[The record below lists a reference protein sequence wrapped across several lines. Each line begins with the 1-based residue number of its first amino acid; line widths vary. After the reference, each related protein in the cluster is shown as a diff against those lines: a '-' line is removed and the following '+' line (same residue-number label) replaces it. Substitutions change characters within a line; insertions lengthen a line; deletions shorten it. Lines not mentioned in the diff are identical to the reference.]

1 MTFQP
6 TISLTRTGHRAPWA
20 MAQLAVVIV
29 SLLLAGQFA
38 AAAPTNLTV
47 LAILPLSDPVL
58 GAIYSRW
65 VNIINIARPVM
76 STIDPYHNY
85 DIIFRDSA
93 GSRSK
98 AVNILMNVTQQQPV
112 RALVGEYTSRVTLGL
127 ALAANPQKLWH
138 CSLAASNDF
147 DSRSDFPAMFRPA
160 PVANSVQG
168 PALARFVAA
177 MSWRSVSILSVADT
191 FGQSMVSTFGPTA
204 IPLGISTE
212 TVQQYLPGST
222 DFTPFLSAIKA
233 TGSKIILVFGSA
245 SDYRLLF
252 RQARQMGMIGPDWIS
267 TTALLNYLD
276 MLTLESDRELANGL
290 LFVTFHEDHTL
301 AEYQTLHSNYLAAF
315 PSRDAD
321 KDLAGIPLLFYDCML
336 GFANGFR
343 QMTDLY
349 GDAAVQSHSY
359 PATVANFPGAYQGVI
374 GPVTFS
380 SVMSRN
386 TPVWQ
391 VMNIYGNTHRLCY
404 IVYENGTL
412 EKVTDP
418 IFNGGSTK
426 IPIDRPPL
434 VLLYPQWTDP
444 GVQALAAIRALMIVL
459 MLCGMGY
466 LVLHRSEKQIK
477 QLSLPFLLVISVGCI
492 LILVSEYFLIG
503 VPGAPACHSSSVV
516 LTFGYELVFAS
527 ALFKTYRIFD
537 NTRINK
543 GGVKSKDLFR
553 KVAVIIAI
561 QAVLFLIWI
570 AAFPVSPTLVT
581 TKLSLFFECR
591 PTSFVGYWSVL
602 SISFVYNFVLLFL
615 VCYFA
620 YKTRNVDS
628 GYRETAWIMY
638 TAQNV
643 CLCSIILI
651 PLSLFTIESIALT
664 AYYIRSIVMLYA
676 VGFTFMAL
684 VGRLVVAVA
693 ADHYHGAPMAPKEL
707 TSSPIGTANDLQ
719 HSAGGGASSGTGKP
733 IKASAVDDSSNA
745 SPGATRK
752 SVSSPSA
759 GTELTGIYPVL
770 RRGGGLSLVARFL
783 LTWRSMHVYIHLARG
798 VVAILPPAPISAA
811 AAAAAAV
818 SGAGRR
824 RSKSARAA
832 AAAAAAVSAAHAAEG
847 RTIGEVFPLTSLGF
861 DTAPAGVPAGCI
873 ELVHVATGAAWVVQ
887 LSTTE
892 DVASWALALKSV
904 VAVAGST
911 AAGGGSSS
919 GRSSSAGGG
928 PAAAAAAAATV
939 GTSAVTVVQDC
950 AASGKGQSPAAG
962 RSRSS
967 SSAVRPLQ
975 PGVGG
980 VDC

>member
-1 MTFQP
+1 MMFQAA
-6 TISLTRTGHRAPWA
+6 ISPTRTGTRTRASHCA
-20 MAQLAVVIV
+20 TV
-29 SLLLAGQFA
+29 SLLLVGQFA
-38 AAAPTNLTV
+38 AAVPTNLTV

-65 VNIINIARPVM
+65 VNIISIARPVM
-76 STIDPYHNY
+76 ATIDPYHNY
-85 DIIFRDSA
+85 NVIFRDSA

-98 AVNILMNVTQQQPV
+98 AVNVLMNVTQQQPV

-160 PVANSVQG
+160 PSNSVQG

-191 FGQSMVSTFGPTA
+191 FGQSMLSTFGPAA

-245 SDYRLLF
+245 SDYKALF
-252 RQARQMGMIGPDWIS
+252 RQAKQMDMVGPNWVWIS

-276 MLTLESDRELANGL
+276 MLTLDSDRELANGL
-290 LFVTFHEDHTL
+290 LFVTFYEDHTT
-301 AEYQTLHSNYLAAF
+301 AEYQTLRSNYLAAY

-349 GDAAVQSHSY
+349 GDSAVQSHSY
-359 PATVANFPGAYQGVI
+359 PATVASFPGAYQGVI

-386 TPVWQ
+386 APVWQ
-391 VMNIYGNTHRLCY
+391 VMNIYGNAHRLSY
-404 IVYENGTL
+404 IIYENGTL
-412 EKVTDP
+412 EKLADP

-434 VLLYPQWTDP
+434 VFLYPQWTDP

-492 LILVSEYFLIG
+492 LILVSEYILIG
-503 VPGAPACHSSSVV
+503 VPAAPACHSSSVV
-516 LTFGYELVFAS
+516 LTIGYELVFAS
-527 ALFKTYRIFD
+527 ALVKTYRIYRIFD

-553 KVAVIIAI
+553 KIAVIL
-561 QAVLFLIWI
+561 AVQVLLFIIWI

-581 TKLSLFFECR
+581 TKFSQYYECR
-591 PTSFVGYWSVL
+591 PANFAGHWGVLGVSFV
-602 SISFVYNFVLLFL
+602 FNFALLFL

-628 GYRETAWIMY
+628 GFRETAWIMY

-643 CLCSIILI
+643 CLCSIII
-651 PLSLFTIESIALT
+651 IALSLFTIESIALT
-664 AYYIRSIVMLYA
+664 AYYIRAVIMLYA

-693 ADHYHGAPMAPKEL
+693 ADHRHAASMLPKEL
-707 TSSPIGTANDLQ
+707 TSTPLGTANDSQ
-719 HSAGGGASSGTGKP
+719 FSAGGSGINGKA
-733 IKASAVDDSSNA
+733 IKATAVDDSSDA
-745 SPGATRK
+745 SPGLTRK
-752 SVSSPSA
+752 SVSLPAAAAAA
-759 GTELTGIYPVL
+759 GTDLTGIYPVL
-770 RRGGGLSLVARFL
+770 RRGGNLSLLARFL
-783 LTWRSMHVYIHLARG
+783 TTWRSMHVFIHLTRG

-811 AAAAAAV
+811 AAAADAV

-824 RSKSARAA
+824 RSRSARAA
-832 AAAAAAVSAAHAAEG
+832 AAAAAAASAAQAAGG

-861 DTAPAGVPAGCI
+861 DTCPAGVPTGCI
-873 ELVHVATGAAWVVQ
+873 ELVHVPTGAAWVVQ
-887 LSTTE
+887 LATNE
-892 DVASWALALKSV
+892 EVASWAQALKSV
-904 VAVAGST
+904 VPVAGST
-911 AAGGGSSS
+911 AGGGGSSS
-919 GRSSSAGGG
+919 GRSSSMGGGG
-928 PAAAAAAAATV
+928 PTAVAVATVGASAATV
-939 GTSAVTVVQDC
+939 VG
-950 AASGKGQSPAAG
+950 SGKGQSPVAV

-967 SSAVRPLQ
+967 SAVRALQ
-975 PGVGG
+975 PGAGG